1 VWLEIQCSAVDA
13 MQYQSQFARV
23 NTRILQNKMTEV
35 PSCCKYSVLS
45 STSSTCITGLKVSQL
60 DPEENLVHATGRQAV
75 SLELARPPVE
85 ASV

>member
-1 VWLEIQCSAVDA
+1 MWLDIQRSTVDA
-13 MQYQSQFARV
+13 MQYQSHFARV
-23 NTRILQNKMTEV
+23 NILQNKMTEV
-35 PSCCKYSVLS
+35 PLCSKCSVLS
-45 STSSTCITGLKVSQL
+45 STSSTCITGLKVSHL